1 MAMKVREIMTREPS
15 TLAPSSTIGEA
26 ATIMRQDD
34 CGSVPIV
41 EGGRLVGI
49 ITDRDIVIRVVAGG
63 KDPKSTRVSDAM
75 TADPMTVA
83 PDASVDEARTVMAE
97 RQVRRLPVVEDGRL
111 VGLVVIG
118 QVARRDDAK
127 EVGETLKEVSEKMS
141 GRSSH
146 GRG

>member
-1 MAMKVREIMTREPS
+1 MKVREIMTREPS
-15 TLAPSSTIGEA
+15 TLTPASTIGEA

-49 ITDRDIVIRVVAGG
+49 ITDRDIVIRILAGG
-63 KDPKSTRVSDAM
+63 KDPKTAHVSEAM
-75 TADPMTVA
+75 TADPVTVG
-83 PDASVDEARTVMAE
+83 PDASLDEAQKVMAE
-97 RQVRRLPVVEDGRL
+97 RQVRRLPVVENGRL

-118 QVARRDDAK
+118 QVARRDDARD
-127 EVGETLKEVSEKMS
+127 VGETLKDVSQKTS

-146 GRG
+146 ARG

>member
-1 MAMKVREIMTREPS
+1 MKVSEIMTREPS
-15 TLAPSSTIGEA
+15 TLAPTSTIGEA

-41 EGGRLVGI
+41 EAGRLVGI
-49 ITDRDIVIRVVAGG
+49 ITDRDIVVRVLAGG
-63 KDPKSTRVSDAM
+63 KDAKTTRVSEAM
-75 TADPMTVA
+75 TADPVTVS
-83 PDASVDEARTVMAE
+83 PDTSVDEAQKVMAE

-118 QVARRDDAK
+118 QVARRDSAK
-127 EVGETLKEVSEKMS
+127 DVGQTLKEVSEKTT

-146 GRG
+146 ARG

>member
-1 MAMKVREIMTREPS
+1 MNVREIMTRDPS
-15 TLAPSSTIGEA
+15 TLASTATIGEA

-41 EGGRLVGI
+41 DGGRVVGI
-49 ITDRDIVIRVVAGG
+49 ITDRDIVVRVLAGG
-63 KDPKSTRVSDAM
+63 KDPKTTRVSEAM
-75 TADPMTVA
+75 TADPVTVG
-83 PDASVDEARTVMAE
+83 PDTSVDQAQQVMAE
-97 RQVRRLPVVEDGRL
+97 RQVRRLPVVEGGRL

-127 EVGETLKEVSEKMS
+127 DVGRTLKEVSAKTS
-141 GRSSH
+141 GRASH

>member
-1 MAMKVREIMTREPS
+1 MKVREIMTREPS
-15 TLAPSSTIGEA
+15 TLSPASTIGEA

-49 ITDRDIVIRVVAGG
+49 ITDRDIVIRILAGG
-63 KDPKSTRVSDAM
+63 KDPKTAHVSEAM
-75 TADPMTVA
+75 TADPVTVG
-83 PDASVDEARTVMAE
+83 PDASLDEAQKVMAE
-97 RQVRRLPVVEDGRL
+97 RQVRRLPVVENGRL

-118 QVARRDDAK
+118 QVARRDDARD
-127 EVGETLKEVSEKMS
+127 VGETLKDVSQKTS

-146 GRG
+146 ARG

>member
-1 MAMKVREIMTREPS
+1 MKVSEIMTREPS
-15 TLAPSSTIGEA
+15 TLRPASTIGEA

-49 ITDRDIVIRVVAGG
+49 ITDRDIVLRVLAGG
-63 KDPKSTRVSDAM
+63 RDPKTTHVSDAM
-75 TADPMTVA
+75 TADPVTVG
-83 PDASVDEARTVMAE
+83 PDTTVDEARKVMAE
-97 RQVRRLPVVEDGRL
+97 RQVRRLPVVEGGRL

-118 QVARRDDAK
+118 QVARRDNAK
-127 EVGETLKEVSEKMS
+127 DVGETLKEVSEKTS

-146 GRG
+146 ARG

>member
-1 MAMKVREIMTREPS
+1 MKVSEIMTREPS
-15 TLAPSSTIGEA
+15 TLAPASTIGEA

-41 EGGRLVGI
+41 ESGRLVGI
-49 ITDRDIVIRVVAGG
+49 ITDRDIVIRVLAGG
-63 KDPKSTRVSDAM
+63 KDPKTTRVSEAM
-75 TADPMTVA
+75 TADPVTVS
-83 PDASVDEARTVMAE
+83 PDTSVDEAQKVMAE

-118 QVARRDDAK
+118 QVARRDSAK
-127 EVGETLKEVSEKMS
+127 DVGQTLKEVSEKTT

-146 GRG
+146 ARG

>member
-1 MAMKVREIMTREPS
+1 MKVSEIMTREPS

-41 EGGRLVGI
+41 DSGRLVGI
-49 ITDRDIVIRVVAGG
+49 ITDRDIVVRVLAGG
-63 KDPKSTRVSDAM
+63 KDPKTTRVSDAM
-75 TADPMTVA
+75 TADPVTVS
-83 PDASVDEARTVMAE
+83 PETSVDEAQKVMAD

-118 QVARRDDAK
+118 QVARRDSAK
-127 EVGETLKEVSEKMS
+127 DVGQTLKEVSEKTT

-146 GRG
+146 ARG

>member
-1 MAMKVREIMTREPS
+1 MKVREIMTREPS
-15 TLAPSSTIGEA
+15 TLAPASTIGEA

-49 ITDRDIVIRVVAGG
+49 ITDRDIVVRVLAGG
-63 KDPKSTRVSDAM
+63 KDPKTTRVSDAM
-75 TADPMTVA
+75 TADPVTVG
-83 PDASVDEARTVMAE
+83 PDSSVDDAQKVMAE
-97 RQVRRLPVVEDGRL
+97 HQVRRLPVVEEGRL

-127 EVGETLKEVSEKMS
+127 DVGETLKEVSATKS
-141 GRSSH
+141 GRGSH

>member
-1 MAMKVREIMTREPS
+1 MKVREIMTREPS
-15 TLAPSSTIGEA
+15 TLAPASTIGEA

-41 EGGRLVGI
+41 DGGRLVGI
-49 ITDRDIVIRVVAGG
+49 ITDRDIVVRVLAGG
-63 KDPKSTRVSDAM
+63 KDPKTTRVSDAM
-75 TADPMTVA
+75 TADPVTVG
-83 PDASVDEARTVMAE
+83 PDSSVDDAQKVMAE
-97 RQVRRLPVVEDGRL
+97 HQVRRLPVVEDGRL

-127 EVGETLKEVSEKMS
+127 DVGETLKEVSANKS
-141 GRSSH
+141 GRGSH